1 MRVEFDVPEQ
11 VLNRLLDPVTIPS
24 MVRARYHMAGPAPL
38 GDIDAAVAEQVGRS
52 EFAGL
57 DWSGKRVAIGVGS
70 RGIARLAEITTALVR
85 ALRALGA
92 EPFVFPSMGSHGGAT
107 AEGQREVLT
116 HLGVTEERIGAP
128 IRSSMETVEIGRTN
142 EGISVRLDRHALA
155 ADHIVFIGRVK
166 PHTAFRGAYE
176 SGLAKMIAIG
186 LGKQSGAA
194 ACHAARVRRHGPPH
208 PVDRRSSPG
217 QRPDPLRVGDIENA
231 YDQPYKILAV
241 PGYRILA
248 DEPALL
254 IEAKQ
259 AMPSLPF
266 QQFDVLVIDEIG
278 KDMSGDGA
286 DPNVSG
292 RYCTPFATGGPTVNK
307 QVVLNLTDATD
318 GNSMG
323 LGMADFTTIRAAR
336 KINWANT
343 YPNAITA
350 TVPQPV
356 ALPMVLPSDRLA
368 FAAALITCNV
378 VGREPTLVRIANT
391 LHIGEL
397 IFSESLLGQ
406 ARAVSRLELLGE
418 PEPPPFDGEG
428 NLLDLGITALSHA

>member
-1 MRVEFDVPEQ
+1 MRVEFEVPEQ
-11 VLNRLLDPVTIPS
+11 MLHGFLDPVQIPS
-24 MVRARYHMAGPAPL
+24 MVRARYHMGGPAPV
-38 GDIDAAVAEQVGRS
+38 GDIAAVVAEQVGRP

-57 DWSGKRVAIGVGS
+57 DWAGKRVAIGVGS
-70 RGIARLAEITTALVR
+70 RGIARLAEITTALVS

-107 AEGQREVLT
+107 AEGQRDVLA
-116 HLGVTEERIGAP
+116 HFGVTEDRVGAP
-128 IRSSMETVEIGRTN
+128 VRSSMETVEIGRTAD
-142 EGISVRLDRHALA
+142 GISVRLDRHALA

-194 ACHAARVRRHGPPH
+194 ACHAAGFGDMARRI
-208 PVDRRSSPG
+208 
-217 QRPDPLRVGDIENA
+217 PLIAEVALANAPIRFGLAVLENA

-266 QQFDVLVIDEIG
+266 QKFDVLVIDEIG

-336 KINWANT
+336 KMNWANT
-343 YPNAITA
+343 YPNALTA

-368 FAAALITCNV
+368 FAAALLTCNV
-378 VGREPTLVRIANT
+378 VGRPPTLVRIANT

-397 IFSESLLGQ
+397 MFSASLLDQ
-406 ARAVSRLELLGE
+406 ARADSRLELLGE
-418 PEPPPFDGEG
+418 PDPLPFDGEG
-428 NLLDLGITALSHA
+428 NLLDLGVSALTHA